1 MKQKNIKG
9 LISEY
14 FIFLIFIALVV
25 VLTCLKP
32 SFIAPTNLV
41 NILKQASINGILAF
55 GMMFVIIAG
64 GFDMSVGSTVAFTGI
79 LAALLGKGDLPLI
92 VPLVVAMLAG
102 LAVGMV
108 NGIGVAIGD
117 LPPFIMTLGSM
128 TAVRGLALLTSNGK
142 PITGISK
149 EYKAVAASS
158 IAGIPMLS
166 VFLVIVIIICA
177 FVLSK
182 TVYGRRVYACGGTS
196 TGSDA
201 GTDSGADSGSD
212 SYKIALIQQ
221 HQTNAFQI
229 AVSEAAEAKADE
241 LGVDLT
247 ILSADQDAATQISQ
261 IEQCVS
267 EGYDAILFEPV
278 DPDGLADAA
287 KSAADSGVVMI
298 NIISACT
305 DWQNNGISAVSYGN
319 NVKAGETEMEQVAK
333 LLNGKG
339 NIAILTGPS
348 GDAGG
353 LQRMEGYENILKN
366 YPEIKQVVAPA
377 DCQWDTASA
386 QSTVESWLS
395 AYDLD
400 AIVCEN
406 DGMAVGAGNAAGA
419 NSGIVIAGV
428 DGTPDGFEAI
438 QDGRISGTVSQNGGA
453 MAANGIEAAV
463 KLLKGETLDTTEIV
477 TDNTWIDSSNVKD
490 YE

>member
-1 MKQKNIKG
+1 MKEKSRAKS

-14 FIFLIFIALVV
+14 FIFVIFIALVV

-182 TVYGRRVYACGGTS
+182 TVYGRRVYACGGNLQAARVSGINTTAIRIS
-196 TGSDA
+196 TFAIAELLTMNNIKLFGTTIQENINNSMWNYGAALSLIMLFLIGATTLLASD
-201 GTDSGADSGSD
+201 DKD
-212 SYKIALIQQ
+212 
-221 HQTNAFQI
+221 HN
-229 AVSEAAEAKADE
+229 
-241 LGVDLT
+241 
-247 ILSADQDAATQISQ
+247 
-261 IEQCVS
+261 
-267 EGYDAILFEPV
+267 EG
-278 DPDGLADAA
+278 
-287 KSAADSGVVMI
+287 
-298 NIISACT
+298 
-305 DWQNNGISAVSYGN
+305 
-319 NVKAGETEMEQVAK
+319 
-333 LLNGKG
+333 
-339 NIAILTGPS
+339 
-348 GDAGG
+348 GG
-353 LQRMEGYENILKN
+353 L
-366 YPEIKQVVAPA
+366 
-377 DCQWDTASA
+377 W
-386 QSTVESWLS
+386 
-395 AYDLD
+395 
-400 AIVCEN
+400 
-406 DGMAVGAGNAAGA
+406 
-419 NSGIVIAGV
+419 
-428 DGTPDGFEAI
+428 
-438 QDGRISGTVSQNGGA
+438 
-453 MAANGIEAAV
+453 
-463 KLLKGETLDTTEIV
+463 
-477 TDNTWIDSSNVKD
+477 
-490 YE
+490 

>member
-1 MKQKNIKG
+1 MNQTFQGGKNMKKKK
-9 LISEY
+9 
-14 FIFLIFIALVV
+14 FLALL
-25 VLTCLKP
+25 LTG
-32 SFIAPTNLV
+32 AM
-41 NILKQASINGILAF
+41 A
-55 GMMFVIIAG
+55 
-64 GFDMSVGSTVAFTGI
+64 
-79 LAALLGKGDLPLI
+79 LAAL
-92 VPLVVAMLAG
+92 
-102 LAVGMV
+102 
-108 NGIGVAIGD
+108 
-117 LPPFIMTLGSM
+117 
-128 TAVRGLALLTSNGK
+128 
-142 PITGISK
+142 TGC
-149 EYKAVAASS
+149 SS
-158 IAGIPMLS
+158 
-166 VFLVIVIIICA
+166 
-177 FVLSK
+177 
-182 TVYGRRVYACGGTS
+182 GTETTEES
-196 TGSDA
+196 TGGDA
-201 GTDSGADSGSD
+201 SAESGDGA
-212 SYKIALIQQ
+212 YKIALIQQ

-229 AVSEAAEAKADE
+229 GVTEGAQAKADE
-241 LGVDLT
+241 LGVELN
-247 ILSADQDAATQISQ
+247 ILSADQDAAKQISQ

-287 KSAADSGVVMI
+287 KSAADAGVVMI

-305 DWQNNGISAVSYGN
+305 DWQDNGISAVSYGN

-333 LLNGKG
+333 LLGGKG